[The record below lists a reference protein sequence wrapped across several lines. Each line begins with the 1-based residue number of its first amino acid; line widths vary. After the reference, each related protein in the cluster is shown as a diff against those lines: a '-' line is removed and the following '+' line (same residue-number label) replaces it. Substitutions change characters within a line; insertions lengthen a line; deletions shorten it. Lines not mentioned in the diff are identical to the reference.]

1 MLMYADEANSKALR
15 GNFQTEFVTIG
26 LRTGCR
32 YSQNMILAITAN
44 WSHVLLENY
53 LCLSAKKRMLANHGT
68 RSVSLG
74 N

>member
-44 WSHVLLENY
+44 
-53 LCLSAKKRMLANHGT
+53 
-68 RSVSLG
+68 
-74 N
+74 